1 MKNTLYIAVLSL
13 SLTACLSYKPS
24 ALKDPNNLYQLISS
38 YPKTTS
44 CNEAIKK
51 CDLQLNEGTAISLK
65 VLSEHSGNMLILNYD
80 KNTLATNTAAIQNTS
95 NLLNYLGISHT
106 DKIIELITT
115 EQEKLNTPLNSNV
128 RAHKNCTQQ
137 LTANTKL
144 DTSIIISVNPGANC
158 NIIMGHIF

>member
-1 MKNTLYIAVLSL
+1 
-13 SLTACLSYKPS
+13 
-24 ALKDPNNLYQLISS
+24 
-38 YPKTTS
+38 
-44 CNEAIKK
+44 
-51 CDLQLNEGTAISLK
+51 
-65 VLSEHSGNMLILNYD
+65 MLILNYD